1 MDDDLHFFSEVVIN
15 DVLNGQRAKETSKA
29 GVAKKTLPKDQ
40 MSNLQVT
47 VSQEPRKV
55 VMQQQKSKETMQALP
70 EDTLWRS
77 PLMQNYVHRALRQ
90 DQLLEPMAIGQLAVH
105 LGVTYSALQHYLDDV
120 YPQRRRLWLTD
131 E

>member
-15 DVLNGQRAKETSKA
+15 DVLNGQHTKETSKTGA
-29 GVAKKTLPKDQ
+29 AEKTFPKDQ
-40 MSNLQVT
+40 VSGLQVT

-55 VMQQQKSKETMQALP
+55 ETKQVKGTMQAVP

-77 PLMQNYVHRALRQ
+77 PLMQNYVHGALRQ

-105 LGVTYSALQHYLDDV
+105 LGVTYNALQSYLDEV
-120 YPQRRRLWLTD
+120 YPQRRRLWLT
-131 E
+131 EE